1 MPVIHAP
8 QPAAGDVL
16 MFRTLISPGPMKKG
30 GLGGTLV
37 LALRRTRLAC
47 TAALWVLACA
57 AQAQISD
64 IRPQSPLPDAVIN
77 RTYSARFTPVNPLGG
92 QPVQWSIT
100 PGCLDGTGLTFSPQ
114 NGVANSAHITGVPK
128 FRGNFFC
135 TVSALDA
142 GENLVRKLYALS
154 VVRGCSAPRIT
165 SPPPPAADPGV
176 PFSFAVT
183 TTGRPPHTFSALGLP
198 PGFAIDP
205 ATGVISGTSDA
216 SGAYPVTVIVGGC
229 GRSTIQSFT
238 LVVGSAAVALS
249 LASAPNPAVFGQDIA
264 VSVHA
269 SGGGSPPTGSVLLC
283 ATASG
288 QFCAPPGGM
297 PPAGTPPQQIVSF
310 SSAPLDADGNAAFTL
325 HGLAIQNYVLQAY
338 YGGDATHA
346 PADSPPVDQFVIK
359 GAVLPP
365 PSARAGPAL
374 TAEPAPIPALSLPAL
389 VALALAVLATAIV
402 CARPR

>member
-1 MPVIHAP
+1 M
-8 QPAAGDVL
+8 
-16 MFRTLISPGPMKKG
+16 TKG

-37 LALRRTRLAC
+37 RALRRPRAAW
-47 TAALWVLACA
+47 TAALWAFACA
-57 AQAQISD
+57 AQGQLSD
-64 IRPQSPLPDAVIN
+64 IHPQSPLPDAVIN
-77 RTYSARFTPVNPLGG
+77 RAYSVRFMPVNPLGG

-114 NGVANSAHITGVPK
+114 NGVANSARITGVPK

-142 GENLVRKLYALS
+142 GENFVSKLYALS
-154 VVRGCSAPRIT
+154 IVRGCNAPRIT
-165 SPPPPAADPGV
+165 SPLPPAVDPGV

-198 PGFAIDP
+198 PGLAIDP
-205 ATGVISGTSDA
+205 ATGVISGTTDT
-216 SGAYPVTVIVGGC
+216 SGAHPVTVIVGGC

-238 LVVGSAAVALS
+238 LVVGSAAVVLS
-249 LASAPNPAVFGQDIA
+249 LASAPNPAVFGQEIA

-269 SGGGSPPTGSVLLC
+269 SGGGSPPSGSVLLC
-283 ATASG
+283 ASASG
-288 QFCAPPGGM
+288 QFCAPPAGA
-297 PPAGTPPQQIVSF
+297 PPPGTPPQQIVSF
-310 SSAPLDADGNAAFTL
+310 SSAPLDASGNAAFTL

-346 PADSPPVDQFVIK
+346 PARSPPVDQFVIK

-365 PSARAGPAL
+365 PSARAGPAPV
-374 TAEPAPIPALSLPAL
+374 AEPAPIPALSLAAL
-389 VALALAVLATAIV
+389 VALSLAVLAAAIV
-402 CARPR
+402 GVRRR